1 VSRIA
6 VRAYAAF
13 TAGVTDMGKIILGI
27 VVGGILGA
35 ALGLL
40 PGLVLFDL
48 LPKDGRTALAANP
61 DYYFIRNKEFIVCMG
76 CLLGF
81 FFGGLLGSVTVA
93 ASSLLEACNRW
104 YWIMARRPA
113 APHFAG
119 PARLQTLD
127 EARAS

>member
-1 VSRIA
+1 
-6 VRAYAAF
+6 
-13 TAGVTDMGKIILGI
+13 MGKIILGI

-48 LPKDGRTALAANP
+48 IPKDGRTALVDHP

-76 CLLGF
+76 CLMGL

-93 ASSLLEACNRW
+93 ASSLLEASNRW
-104 YWIMARRPA
+104 YWIIARRQMGPNISS
-113 APHFAG
+113 
-119 PARLQTLD
+119 PARLQVLD
-127 EARAS
+127 EARMG